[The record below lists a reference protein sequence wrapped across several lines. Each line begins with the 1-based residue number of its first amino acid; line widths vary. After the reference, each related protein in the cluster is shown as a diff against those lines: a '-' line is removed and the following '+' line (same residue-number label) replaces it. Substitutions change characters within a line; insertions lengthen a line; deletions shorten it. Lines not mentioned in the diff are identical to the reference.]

1 MAQTKTAQT
10 KTKRAKPAKKTR
22 ASSTDKAKTT
32 RKPARSK
39 AKATKAKSRAK
50 SRVKSASTQAKAK
63 AKSVQRNSN
72 SSANGIASDVA
83 NGVGDG
89 AKAVRD
95 AVGSAGKEAG
105 HAVSKAKIPLLAG
118 GAAVAGTVGGL
129 VLGASRSG
137 DKVLGVKLPRSKR
150 VKLRSRDFSKAAKE
164 VGRFGENVGELTTE
178 LRRAREGLAN
188 GDGKQSSP
196 IEVLLSSLTARHH

>member
-10 KTKRAKPAKKTR
+10 KTKRAKPAKKSR
-22 ASSTDKAKTT
+22 ASSTTKQAASTAKRT
-32 RKPARSK
+32 
-39 AKATKAKSRAK
+39 KSRAK
-50 SRVKSASTQAKAK
+50 SRVRSASAKAK
-63 AKSVQRNSN
+63 TKAKSAQRS
-72 SSANGIASDVA
+72 SSANGVASDVA

-105 HAVSKAKIPLLAG
+105 HAVGKAKIPLLAG

-137 DKVLGVKLPRSKR
+137 DKVLGIKLPKSKR
-150 VKLRSRDFSKAAKE
+150 VRLRSRDFSKAAKE

-178 LRRAREGLAN
+178 LRRAREGLAS

-196 IEVLLSSLTARHH
+196 IEVLLSSLTSRHNN

>member
-1 MAQTKTAQT
+1 MAQTT
-10 KTKRAKPAKKTR
+10 TKRAKPAKKSR
-22 ASSTDKAKTT
+22 ASST
-32 RKPARSK
+32 SK
-39 AKATKAKSRAK
+39 ART
-50 SRVKSASTQAKAK
+50 TKAK
-63 AKSVQRNSN
+63 AKTARK
-72 SSANGIASDVA
+72 SSGRKATATKSRANGASSQAKSGHSNGVA

-105 HAVSKAKIPLLAG
+105 HAVGKAKLPLLAG

-150 VKLRSRDFSKAAKE
+150 VKISSRDLSKAAKE

-178 LRRAREGLAN
+178 LRRARQGLAD
-188 GDGKQSSP
+188 GEGKQSSP
-196 IEVLLSSLTARHH
+196 IEVLLSSLTSRR

>member
-1 MAQTKTAQT
+1 MAQT
-10 KTKRAKPAKKTR
+10 KTKRVKTTK
-22 ASSTDKAKTT
+22 AKAKTT
-32 RKPARSK
+32 RKSSGR
-39 AKATKAKSRAK
+39 KATATKSRANG
-50 SRVKSASTQAKAK
+50 ASSKPRSSQ
-63 AKSVQRNSN
+63 SN
-72 SSANGIASDVA
+72 GNGVASDVA

-105 HAVSKAKIPLLAG
+105 HAVSKAKVPLLAG

-150 VKLRSRDFSKAAKE
+150 VRVSSRDLSKAAKE

-196 IEVLLSSLTARHH
+196 IEVLLRGLTTRR

>member
-1 MAQTKTAQT
+1 MAQT
-10 KTKRAKPAKKTR
+10 KTKRAKPAKKSR
-22 ASSTDKAKTT
+22 ASSSARKT
-32 RKPARSK
+32 
-39 AKATKAKSRAK
+39 KSRAK
-50 SRVKSASTQAKAK
+50 SRTKSISSK
-63 AKSVQRNSN
+63 AKSSQRNGGSN
-72 SSANGIASDVA
+72 GVASDVA

-105 HAVSKAKIPLLAG
+105 HAVSKAKLPLLAG

-137 DKVLGVKLPRSKR
+137 DKVLGVKLPKSKR

-178 LRRAREGLAN
+178 LRRAREGLAS

-196 IEVLLSSLTARHH
+196 IEVLLSSLTSRH

>member
-1 MAQTKTAQT
+1 MAQT
-10 KTKRAKPAKKTR
+10 KTKRAKPAKKSR
-22 ASSTDKAKTT
+22 ASSTSKAKTTKAKAKTT
-32 RKPARSK
+32 RKSSGR
-39 AKATKAKSRAK
+39 KATATKSRANG
-50 SRVKSASTQAKAK
+50 ASSQAK
-63 AKSVQRNSN
+63 SSHSN
-72 SSANGIASDVA
+72 GVANGVA

-89 AKAVRD
+89 AKAVRH

-137 DKVLGVKLPRSKR
+137 DKVLGVKLPKSKR

-178 LRRAREGLAN
+178 LRRAREGLAS

-196 IEVLLSSLTARHH
+196 IEVLLSSLTSRH

>member
-1 MAQTKTAQT
+1 MAQTT
-10 KTKRAKPAKKTR
+10 TKRAKPAKKSR
-22 ASSTDKAKTT
+22 ASSTSKPKA
-32 RKPARSK
+32 K
-39 AKATKAKSRAK
+39 AKATRKASGRKATATKSRANGAG
-50 SRVKSASTQAKAK
+50 SQAK
-63 AKSVQRNSN
+63 SSHSN
-72 SSANGIASDVA
+72 GVANGVAS
-83 NGVGDG
+83 GVGDG
-89 AKAVRD
+89 AKAVRN

-105 HAVSKAKIPLLAG
+105 HAVSKAKVPLLAG

-137 DKVLGVKLPRSKR
+137 DKVLGIKLPKSKR

-178 LRRAREGLAN
+178 LRRAREGLAS

-196 IEVLLSSLTARHH
+196 IEVLLSSLTSRHN

>member
-1 MAQTKTAQT
+1 MAQT
-10 KTKRAKPAKKTR
+10 KTKRAKPAKKSR
-22 ASSTDKAKTT
+22 ASSTSKAKTTKAKAKTT
-32 RKPARSK
+32 RKSSGSK
-39 AKATKAKSRAK
+39 ATATKSRANGT
-50 SRVKSASTQAKAK
+50 SSQAK
-63 AKSVQRNSN
+63 SSHSN
-72 SSANGIASDVA
+72 GVANGVT

-105 HAVSKAKIPLLAG
+105 HAVSKARIPLLAG

-137 DKVLGVKLPRSKR
+137 DKVLGVKLPKSKR

-188 GDGKQSSP
+188 GDSKQSSP
-196 IEVLLSSLTARHH
+196 IEVLLSSLTSRH

>member
-1 MAQTKTAQT
+1 MAQT
-10 KTKRAKPAKKTR
+10 KTKRAKPATKSR
-22 ASSTDKAKTT
+22 ASSTAKVKTT
-32 RKPARSK
+32 RKTSRPK
-39 AKATKAKSRAK
+39 AKATKSRAK
-50 SRVKSASTQAKAK
+50 SVSKPRSSQ
-63 AKSVQRNSN
+63 SN
-72 SSANGIASDVA
+72 GSGVASDVA
-83 NGVGDG
+83 SGVGDG

-137 DKVLGVKLPRSKR
+137 DKVLGIKLPRSKR

-178 LRRAREGLAN
+178 LRRAREGLAS

-196 IEVLLSSLTARHH
+196 IEVLLSSLTSRHN

>member
-1 MAQTKTAQT
+1 MAET
-10 KTKRAKPAKKTR
+10 KTKKAKPAKKTR
-22 ASSTDKAKTT
+22 ASSVAKAKTA
-32 RKPARSK
+32 RKSTGRK
-39 AKATKAKSRAK
+39 AKATKAKVTKSRAK
-50 SRVKSASTQAKAK
+50 SASKPKSSQ
-63 AKSVQRNSN
+63 
-72 SSANGIASDVA
+72 ANGVANDVA

-89 AKAVRD
+89 ARAVRD

-105 HAVSKAKIPLLAG
+105 HAVGKAKIPLLAG

-150 VKLRSRDFSKAAKE
+150 VKIRSRDFSKAAKE

-178 LRRAREGLAN
+178 LKRAREGLAN
-188 GDGKQSSP
+188 GEGKQSSP
-196 IEVLLSSLTARHH
+196 IEVLLSGLTSRR

>member
-1 MAQTKTAQT
+1 MAQTT
-10 KTKRAKPAKKTR
+10 TKRAKPAKKSR
-22 ASSTDKAKTT
+22 ASSTPKAKTT
-32 RKPARSK
+32 RKPSRSK
-39 AKATKAKSRAK
+39 AKATKSRAK
-50 SRVKSASTQAKAK
+50 SVSKPRSGQ
-63 AKSVQRNSN
+63 SN
-72 SSANGIASDVA
+72 GNGVAGDVA

-89 AKAVRD
+89 AKAVRHAVGSAGH

-137 DKVLGVKLPRSKR
+137 DKVLGVKLPKSKR

-178 LRRAREGLAN
+178 LRRAREGLAG

-196 IEVLLSSLTARHH
+196 IEVLLSSLTSRRN

>member
-1 MAQTKTAQT
+1 MAQTKTKQ
-10 KTKRAKPAKKTR
+10 AKPAKKSR
-22 ASSTDKAKTT
+22 AASTAK
-32 RKPARSK
+32 K
-39 AKATKAKSRAK
+39 TKSRAKSRAK
-50 SRVKSASTQAKAK
+50 STSSK
-63 AKSVQRNSN
+63 AKSSQRNGGPSDL
-72 SSANGIASDVA
+72 ANGVA

-89 AKAVRD
+89 AKAVRS

-137 DKVLGVKLPRSKR
+137 DKLLGVKLPRSKR

-178 LRRAREGLAN
+178 LRRAREGLAS

-196 IEVLLSSLTARHH
+196 IEVLLSSLTSRHH

>member
-1 MAQTKTAQT
+1 MAQTT
-10 KTKRAKPAKKTR
+10 TKRAKPAKKSR
-22 ASSTDKAKTT
+22 ASSTSKAKTKAKAKTT
-32 RKPARSK
+32 RKSSGR
-39 AKATKAKSRAK
+39 KATATKSRSNGASSQAKS
-50 SRVKSASTQAKAK
+50 SH
-63 AKSVQRNSN
+63 SN
-72 SSANGIASDVA
+72 GVAEGVA

-89 AKAVRD
+89 AKAVRH

-105 HAVSKAKIPLLAG
+105 HAVSKAKLPLLAG

-137 DKVLGVKLPRSKR
+137 DKVLGIKLPKSKR

-178 LRRAREGLAN
+178 LRRAREGLAS

-196 IEVLLSSLTARHH
+196 IEVLLSSLTSRHN

>member
-1 MAQTKTAQT
+1 MAQTKT
-10 KTKRAKPAKKTR
+10 KSAKPAKKSR
-22 ASSTDKAKTT
+22 ASSASKAKTT
-32 RKPARSK
+32 RAK
-39 AKATKAKSRAK
+39 AKATRKSSGRKAAATKSRANG
-50 SRVKSASTQAKAK
+50 ASSQAK
-63 AKSVQRNSN
+63 SSHSN
-72 SSANGIASDVA
+72 GVANGVA

-105 HAVSKAKIPLLAG
+105 HAVGKAKIPLLAS

-137 DKVLGVKLPRSKR
+137 DKVLGVKLPKSKR

-178 LRRAREGLAN
+178 LRRAREGLAS

-196 IEVLLSSLTARHH
+196 IEVLLSSLTSRHN

>member
-1 MAQTKTAQT
+1 MAQT
-10 KTKRAKPAKKTR
+10 KTKRAKPATKSR
-22 ASSTDKAKTT
+22 ASSTSKVKTTKAKAKTT
-32 RKPARSK
+32 RKSSGH
-39 AKATKAKSRAK
+39 KATATKSRPNG
-50 SRVKSASTQAKAK
+50 ASSKPRSSQ
-63 AKSVQRNSN
+63 SN
-72 SSANGIASDVA
+72 GNGVASDVA

-137 DKVLGVKLPRSKR
+137 DKVLGIKLPKSKR

-178 LRRAREGLAN
+178 LRRAREGLAS

-196 IEVLLSSLTARHH
+196 IEVLLSSLTSRHN

>member
-1 MAQTKTAQT
+1 MAQTT
-10 KTKRAKPAKKTR
+10 TKRVKPAKKSR
-22 ASSTDKAKTT
+22 ASSAAKAKTT
-32 RKPARSK
+32 KAK
-39 AKATKAKSRAK
+39 AKATRKSSGRKATATKSRANG
-50 SRVKSASTQAKAK
+50 ASSQAK
-63 AKSVQRNSN
+63 
-72 SSANGIASDVA
+72 SSHANGVA

-137 DKVLGVKLPRSKR
+137 DKVLGIKLPKSKR

-178 LRRAREGLAN
+178 LKRAREGLAN
-188 GDGKQSSP
+188 GEGKQSSP
-196 IEVLLSSLTARHH
+196 IEVLLSGLTSRR

>member
-1 MAQTKTAQT
+1 MAQT
-10 KTKRAKPAKKTR
+10 KTKRTKPAKKSR
-22 ASSTDKAKTT
+22 VSSTAKAATKTT
-32 RKPARSK
+32 RKSSGRK
-39 AKATKAKSRAK
+39 AKATKSRAK
-50 SRVKSASTQAKAK
+50 SASAKPKSS
-63 AKSVQRNSN
+63 QRNGGSN
-72 SSANGIASDVA
+72 GVA

-89 AKAVRD
+89 AKVVRD

-118 GAAVAGTVGGL
+118 GAAVAGTVGGI

-137 DKVLGVKLPRSKR
+137 DKVLGVKLPKSKR
-150 VKLRSRDFSKAAKE
+150 VKLRSRDFSKAAKQ

-178 LRRAREGLAN
+178 LRRAREGLAS

-196 IEVLLSSLTARHH
+196 IEVLLSSLTSRHH

>member
-1 MAQTKTAQT
+1 MAQTT
-10 KTKRAKPAKKTR
+10 TKRAKPAKKSR
-22 ASSTDKAKTT
+22 ASSTSKAKTKAKAKTT
-32 RKPARSK
+32 RKSSGR
-39 AKATKAKSRAK
+39 KATATKSRANG
-50 SRVKSASTQAKAK
+50 ASSQAK
-63 AKSVQRNSN
+63 SSHSN
-72 SSANGIASDVA
+72 GVAEGVA

-89 AKAVRD
+89 AKAVRH

-105 HAVSKAKIPLLAG
+105 HAVSRAKIPLLAG

-129 VLGASRSG
+129 MLGASRSG
-137 DKVLGVKLPRSKR
+137 DKVLGVKLPKSKR

-178 LRRAREGLAN
+178 LRRAREGLAS

-196 IEVLLSSLTARHH
+196 IEVLLSSLTSRHN

>member
-1 MAQTKTAQT
+1 MAQTT
-10 KTKRAKPAKKTR
+10 TKRAKPAKKSR
-22 ASSTDKAKTT
+22 ASSTPKAKTA
-32 RKPARSK
+32 RRPARSK
-39 AKATKAKSRAK
+39 AKATKAKSQAK
-50 SRVKSASTQAKAK
+50 SRVKSASTKAKKAK
-63 AKSVQRNSN
+63 AKTVQRN
-72 SSANGIASDVA
+72 SSANGVASDIA

-105 HAVSKAKIPLLAG
+105 HAVSKARMPLLAG

-137 DKVLGVKLPRSKR
+137 DKVLGIKLPKSKR

-178 LRRAREGLAN
+178 LRRAREGLAS

-196 IEVLLSSLTARHH
+196 IEVLLSSLTSRHN

>member
-1 MAQTKTAQT
+1 MAQTT
-10 KTKRAKPAKKTR
+10 TKRAKPAKKSR
-22 ASSTDKAKTT
+22 ASGTSKAKAKTT
-32 RKPARSK
+32 PKSAGGK
-39 AKATKAKSRAK
+39 AKATKSRAN
-50 SRVKSASTQAKAK
+50 SASSRT
-63 AKSVQRNSN
+63 KSTHSN
-72 SSANGIASDVA
+72 GVTNGVA

-95 AVGSAGKEAG
+95 AVGNASKEAG
-105 HAVSKAKIPLLAG
+105 HAVSKAKVPLLAG

-137 DKVLGVKLPRSKR
+137 DKVLGVKLPKSKR

-178 LRRAREGLAN
+178 LRRAREGLAS

-196 IEVLLSSLTARHH
+196 IEVLLSSLTSRRHS

>member
-1 MAQTKTAQT
+1 MRREHGSDENKTSETGEKIAGFEHDQSEND
-10 KTKRAKPAKKTR
+10 KSESENRPANRVGAKQPR
-22 ASSTDKAKTT
+22 RNRGPNGASSQ
-32 RKPARSK
+32 
-39 AKATKAKSRAK
+39 AKS
-50 SRVKSASTQAKAK
+50 SH
-63 AKSVQRNSN
+63 SN
-72 SSANGIASDVA
+72 GVAEGVA

-137 DKVLGVKLPRSKR
+137 DKVLGVSSQVQAGQAEVAGLLESGEGSRPLWRERRRTDDRAEARPRGSRKR
-150 VKLRSRDFSKAAKE
+150 
-164 VGRFGENVGELTTE
+164 
-178 LRRAREGLAN
+178 
-188 GDGKQSSP
+188 
-196 IEVLLSSLTARHH
+196 

>member
-1 MAQTKTAQT
+1 MAQT
-10 KTKRAKPAKKTR
+10 KTKRVKPAKKSR
-22 ASSTDKAKTT
+22 ASSTSKAKTSKAKTT
-32 RKPARSK
+32 RKSSGR
-39 AKATKAKSRAK
+39 KATATKSRANGASSQTK
-50 SRVKSASTQAKAK
+50 SSH
-63 AKSVQRNSN
+63 
-72 SSANGIASDVA
+72 A

-89 AKAVRD
+89 AKAVRG

-150 VKLRSRDFSKAAKE
+150 VKLRSRDLSKAAKE

-178 LRRAREGLAN
+178 LKRAREGLAN
-188 GDGKQSSP
+188 GEGKQSSP
-196 IEVLLSSLTARHH
+196 IEVLLSGLTSRR

>member
-1 MAQTKTAQT
+1 MAQT
-10 KTKRAKPAKKTR
+10 KTKRAKPAKKSRT
-22 ASSTDKAKTT
+22 ASTAKQAASTAK
-32 RKPARSK
+32 K
-39 AKATKAKSRAK
+39 TKSRAKSRAK
-50 SRVKSASTQAKAK
+50 SVSTKAKVK
-63 AKSVQRNSN
+63 AKSVQRNS
-72 SSANGIASDVA
+72 SANGVASDVA

-105 HAVSKAKIPLLAG
+105 HAISKAKLPLLAG

-178 LRRAREGLAN
+178 LKRAREGLAN

-196 IEVLLSSLTARHH
+196 IEVLLSSLTSRHN